1 MTTPAP
7 DHGNGTGL
15 PFDALPSPLEA
26 VPELRAAARWMLAA
40 FGAVGAVL
48 ISGGPLAAV
57 GRVHGVADAI
67 GAVASLFVAMTG
79 VGVAIWHTSRVLEP
93 QITTP
98 ATLDT
103 PDLRGLRA
111 MIDGAPAD
119 FFGTA
124 ATGVDDLLSHRAV
137 VVNIHRAMLAES
149 DPRRRA
155 IWRRHLER
163 ARANVAHVAPLE
175 RWLLATAHVCQIQ
188 AALRRARYWCLAGVT
203 LVAIGAVGF
212 LVVTGDR

>member
-1 MTTPAP
+1 MTAP
-7 DHGNGTGL
+7 GPDEHGTSL

-26 VPELRAAARWMLAA
+26 VPDLRAAARWMLAA
-40 FGAVGAVL
+40 FGAVGTVL

-57 GRVHGVADAI
+57 GRLHGVADAI
-67 GAVASLFVAMTG
+67 GAGVSLFVALTG
-79 VGVAIWHTSRVLEP
+79 VSIAIWHVSRVLEP

-103 PDLRGLRA
+103 LALRSLRE

-124 ATGVDDLLSHRAV
+124 ATSVDDLLSHRAV
-137 VVNIHRAMLAES
+137 AVNIYRAMLSES
-149 DPRRRA
+149 DPRRREV
-155 IWRRHLER
+155 WRRHLER
-163 ARANVAHVAPLE
+163 ARANVARTAPLE
-175 RWLLATAHVCQIQ
+175 RWLLAMAHVCQIQ

-203 LVAIGAVGF
+203 LVATGSVGF
-212 LVVTGDR
+212 LIITGNR